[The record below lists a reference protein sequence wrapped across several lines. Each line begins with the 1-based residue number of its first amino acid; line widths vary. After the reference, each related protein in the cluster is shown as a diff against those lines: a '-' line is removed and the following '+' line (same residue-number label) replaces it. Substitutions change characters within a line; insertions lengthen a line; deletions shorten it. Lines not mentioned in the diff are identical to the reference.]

1 MKLKYRIR
9 AVIYK
14 WRNERKIKRMYMREK
29 RLMYMSYRDR
39 LIADYAYGK
48 KELKWYIEPLIAS
61 DIKEIL
67 EEMGVQY
74 ACKAEG
80 EKTVFNIYL
89 R

>member
-1 MKLKYRIR
+1 MI
-9 AVIYK
+9 
-14 WRNERKIKRMYMREK
+14 EK
-29 RLMYMSYRDR
+29 RLTLMSYRDR
-39 LIADYAYGK
+39 LIADYAYGE
-48 KELKWYIEPLIAS
+48 KELKWDVSSFIAS
-61 DIKEIL
+61 DIKELL

>member
-14 WRNERKIKRMYMREK
+14 WQNERKIKRMYMREK
-29 RLMYMSYRDR
+29 RLTYMSYRDR
-39 LIADYAYGK
+39 LIADYAYGEK
-48 KELKWYIEPLIAS
+48 TLKWYIEPLIAS
-61 DIKEIL
+61 DLKDLL
-67 EEMGVQY
+67 EEMAVQY
-74 ACKAEG
+74 AFKAEG

>member
-14 WRNERKIKRMYMREK
+14 WRNERKLKRMYMIEK
-29 RLMYMSYRDR
+29 RLTLMSYRDR
-39 LIADYAYGK
+39 LIADYAYGE
-48 KELKWYIEPLIAS
+48 KELKLHVSSFIAS
-61 DIKEIL
+61 DIKELL